1 MLRVGLTGGLAS
13 GKSHVGRAL
22 AELGC
27 EVISADELGRLAL
40 EPDGEASALVI
51 REFGGGILDERGR
64 IDRRKLATEV
74 FGDPDRLK
82 LLNSLVHPVVI
93 RREEE
98 LIAQAAARDANGIVV
113 VEAAILI
120 ETGSW
125 RRFERLILAVC
136 PLEAQVERAMHRD
149 GITREQA
156 LMRIARQMPLEEKR
170 KYAHYVVDTSGAREE
185 TNRQTLAVFQSLRS
199 IRKV

>member
-27 EVISADELGRLAL
+27 EVISADELGHLAL
-40 EPDGEASALVI
+40 EPDGEARAPVV

-64 IDRRKLATEV
+64 IDRRKLAAEV
-74 FGDPDRLK
+74 FGDPDRLE

-98 LIAQAAARDANGIVV
+98 LIAQAAARDPNGIVV

-136 PLEAQVERAMHRD
+136 PLEAQVERAMNRD
-149 GITREQA
+149 GITREQT

-170 KYAHYVVDTSGAREE
+170 KYAHYVVDTSGARED
-185 TNRQTLAVFQSLRS
+185 TCRQTLAVFQSLRS
-199 IRKV
+199 IQKV

>member
-40 EPDGEASALVI
+40 EPDGEARAPVI

-64 IDRRKLATEV
+64 IDRRKLAAEV
-74 FGDPDRLK
+74 FGDPDRLE

-98 LIAQAAARDANGIVV
+98 LIAQAAASDPNGIVV

-136 PLEAQVERAMHRD
+136 PLEAQVERAMNRD

-199 IRKV
+199 IQKV

>member
-27 EVISADELGRLAL
+27 AVIWADELGHLAL
-40 EPDGEASALVI
+40 EPDGEARAAVI

-64 IDRRKLATEV
+64 IDRRKLAAEV

-98 LIAQAAARDANGIVV
+98 LIAQAAAGDPNGIVV

-136 PLEAQVERAMHRD
+136 PLEAQVERAMNRD

-185 TNRQTLAVFQSLRS
+185 TYRQTLAVFQSLRS
-199 IRKV
+199 IQKV